1 MSVQEGSACKQ
12 LRESRR
18 KKIADKEPWQLRL
31 LSLVEI
37 IERGFANAG
46 NYRGEL
52 GVTTD
57 SAFFLHE
64 VIMNRFHNVCPSLL
78 INHAAAFL

>member
-1 MSVQEGSACKQ
+1 MSGQEGFACNQ

-37 IERGFANAG
+37 IEREFSNAG

-52 GVTTD
+52 GVTKD
-57 SAFFLHE
+57 SALFG
-64 VIMNRFHNVCPSLL
+64 MR
-78 INHAAAFL
+78 

>member
-1 MSVQEGSACKQ
+1 MSGQEGFACNQ

-31 LSLVEI
+31 LSLVET
-37 IERGFANAG
+37 IERGFSNAG

-52 GVTTD
+52 GFTKD
-57 SAFFLHE
+57 SAFFC
-64 VIMNRFHNVCPSLL
+64 MR
-78 INHAAAFL
+78 